1 MLFLA
6 ETLSDYLAISA
17 CCEYMHRW
25 HSLCSEFSRYADGI
39 SSEANDV
46 AFSFFGEDGH
56 GDLRPVS
63 RMQHSLQASG
73 SSLVQD

>member
-25 HSLCSEFSRYADGI
+25 HSLCSEFSRYAEGF
-39 SSEANDV
+39 SSEVNDV
-46 AFSFFGEDGH
+46 TFSFSGEDGY
-56 GDLRPVS
+56 GDVRPVS
-63 RMQHSLQASG
+63 RMQEGL
-73 SSLVQD
+73 